1 MSVYDKIKDLCDSH
15 NLAVTALEKE
25 LGWGRG
31 SIGKLKNGGDIAS
44 SRLQAIAEY
53 FGVSTDF
60 LLGVQTD
67 AQPGYYIDGETAD
80 IAQEIFETPG
90 MRVLFDAARDSRP
103 EDIQM
108 AADLLKR
115 LKKTNPDE

>member
-44 SRLQAIAEY
+44 SRLQAVAEY

-67 AQPGYYIDGETAD
+67 VQPGYYIDGETAD

-115 LKKTNPDE
+115 LKQTNPNG

>member
-67 AQPGYYIDGETAD
+67 AQPGYYIDGEAAD

-115 LKKTNPDE
+115 LKQTNPDG